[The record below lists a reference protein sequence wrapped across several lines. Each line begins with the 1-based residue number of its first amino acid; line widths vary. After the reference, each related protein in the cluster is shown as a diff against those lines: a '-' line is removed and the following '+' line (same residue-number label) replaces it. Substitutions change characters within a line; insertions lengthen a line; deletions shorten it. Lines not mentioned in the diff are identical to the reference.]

1 MTFWKLVLRNLW
13 SHRRAHFGAWLGAV
27 VGATALSGAL
37 YVGDSVRFSLREIAM
52 ARLGKMENAALGQDR
67 FFRDNLSMEIG
78 QELDNQA
85 RVESVLINR
94 GSVSL
99 GDGSARAN
107 QVQIIGVDA
116 GFWEMARSQDDIP
129 EWNLEE
135 SRNGVW
141 INQRLATQ
149 LNVQAGDTLTARMER
164 PTQLS
169 RDAPLSPTEDV
180 TSAMRVEVAAV
191 LSDQTLGRFGFQSNQ
206 TPPFNLFLP
215 KKRLQE
221 ELELSGSAN
230 ALVSWS
236 PDASSA
242 EVNADSS
249 SNAVTPEQLGVAMEK
264 SWTLEDAQ
272 LILREPEE
280 AGKAPEVRSDR
291 VFLDENLARVALG
304 VDENTEGILTYLVNG
319 LTVGEEMI
327 PYSMVTAWDADWPGG
342 PLADNEILLIDWMAE
357 HMDVK
362 EDDELTLTYYV
373 VGPMRR
379 LEEQSQTFKV
389 KAILPKE
396 GFWMDPTLMPDFPGL
411 TDADNCR
418 DWDTGFAIDNSLIED
433 RDEEYW
439 DEYKGTPKAFISLKA
454 GQEIWKN
461 RFGAL
466 TAVRYP
472 GQTVETVRSELQQA
486 LDPSQIGITW
496 TPVREQALKASVGA
510 NDFGGLF
517 IGFSFFLI
525 TAALLLVGLLFQ
537 FGIERRVEEIGTLV
551 ALGFPRKRIRQLLA
565 SEAAFL
571 TITAA
576 VVGAFAGLGYGQW
589 IITGL
594 TSVWQD
600 AVASINLFFH
610 ARTVTIVTGAG
621 IGAIAGM
628 GAILLTIRKQTLR
641 SGRELLMGVMEIES
655 SGGGA
660 KGKPVKSFWAMIIC
674 CIAGIGLA
682 ASQGTSPGMEAAP
695 MFFGAGGLLLV
706 AGIAGG
712 SWILARPGKSQ
723 AASTPNYLSLWNV
736 GWRGMTRRRK
746 RSLATLGLL
755 ACGSFLIAAINA
767 NRLDAQLNVD
777 DRSSGSGGFA
787 MVGSSSLPVSQDLN
801 SEETLDFFGLD
812 PEILKD
818 VKVVPFRTLAGDEA
832 SCLNLNQAQRPKL
845 LAVDPTLL
853 AEREAFRFSKTSAPE
868 GSELAEDENPWTLLN
883 RDWPDENGK
892 PVVPAIGDM
901 ASIQWAMKKSIGATI
916 EYEDENGKPYLVKI
930 VGGVANSTL
939 QGTLVVGE
947 DNFLKRHPSHTGY
960 SFFLI
965 DAPFD
970 EIEAVSEELSWGLQD
985 YGLEL
990 TPSAQRLAEL
1000 NAVQNTYLS
1009 TFQALGGLGLLLG
1022 SVGLGVVVLR
1032 NLLERRAEIAVMTA
1046 LGFKKGQL
1054 RAMTLWEHGA
1064 LLTWGLLIGIVSALV
1079 AIAPVVLASSVDA
1092 PFRSLTW
1099 TLIAIFINGWIWTL
1113 IATFVAFRG
1122 KLLNGLRD
1130 E

>member
-52 ARLGKMENAALGQDR
+52 ARIGKMENAALGQDR
-67 FFRDNLSMEIG
+67 FFRTSLAADIT
-78 QELDNQA
+78 QELDGA
-85 RVESVLINR
+85 TRVEPILINR
-94 GSVSL
+94 GSVAL

-107 QVQIIGVDA
+107 QVQIIGVGSA
-116 GFWEMARSQDDIP
+116 FWDMARDSDDLP
-129 EWNLEE
+129 AWDLED
-135 SRNGVW
+135 SRSGVW

-149 LNVQAGDTLTARMER
+149 LGVEKGDTLTARMER

-180 TSAMRVEVAAV
+180 TSAMRVEVSAV

-215 KKRLQE
+215 LSRLE
-221 ELELSGSAN
+221 KELDLEGSAN

-236 PDASSA
+236 LKSRDSKQAEGKSLNDAEA
-242 EVNADSS
+242 L
-249 SNAVTPEQLGVAMEK
+249 SNALEK

-272 LILREPEE
+272 LKLLSPEKS
-280 AGKAPEVRSDR
+280 GQAPELRSDR
-291 VFLDENLARVALG
+291 VFLDDNLARAALS
-304 VDENTEGILTYLVNG
+304 VSDKAEGILTYLVNG
-319 LTVGEEMI
+319 LTVGEQMI

-342 PLADNEILLIDWMAE
+342 ALADDEILLIDWMAE
-357 HMDVK
+357 HMKVQV
-362 EDDELTLTYYV
+362 DDELTLTYYV
-373 VGPMRR
+373 VGPMRQ
-379 LEEQSQTFKV
+379 LEEASRTFKV
-389 KAILPKE
+389 RAILPKE

-472 GQTVETVRSELQQA
+472 GQTVEAVRSELDQA
-486 LDPSQIGITW
+486 LNPAQVGITW
-496 TPVREQALKASVGA
+496 APVRDQALKASVGA

-551 ALGFPRKRIRQLLA
+551 AIGFTRKRIRRLLA

-576 VVGAFAGLGYGQW
+576 IVGAFAGLGYGQW

-628 GAILLTIRKQTLR
+628 GAILLTLRKQTMR
-641 SGRELLMGVMEIES
+641 SGRELLMGVMEIETS
-655 SGGGA
+655 TRSAGS
-660 KGKPVKSFWAMIIC
+660 GKPVKSFWVMILCGIG
-674 CIAGIGLA
+674 GIGLA

-695 MFFGAGGLLLV
+695 LFFGAGGLLLV
-706 AGIAGG
+706 AGIASG
-712 SWILARPGKSQ
+712 SWILARSGNSGAGAVHKGLNRWS
-723 AASTPNYLSLWNV
+723 V

-787 MVGSSSLPVSQDLN
+787 IVGSSSLPISQDLN
-801 SEETLDFFGLD
+801 SEETMDFFGLD
-812 PEILKD
+812 PEKLAD
-818 VKVVPFRTLAGDEA
+818 VRVVPFRTLAGDEA
-832 SCLNLNQAQRPKL
+832 SCLNLNQAQKPKL
-845 LAVDPTLL
+845 MAVDPAML
-853 AEREAFRFSKTSAPE
+853 ASRKAFRFSKTSSPDGGA
-868 GSELAEDENPWTLLN
+868 LAEDESPWELLQKE
-883 RDWPDENGK
+883 WPDEEGK

-930 VGGVANSTL
+930 IGGVANSTL
-939 QGTLVVGE
+939 QGTLVVSE
-947 DNFLKRHPSHTGY
+947 DSFLKRHPSHTGY
-960 SFFLI
+960 SFFMV

-970 EIEAVSEELSWGLQD
+970 RIESVSEELSWGLQD

-1032 NLLERRAEIAVMTA
+1032 NLLERRAEIGVMTA
-1046 LGFKKGQL
+1046 LGFRKSQL

-1092 PFRSLTW
+1092 PFQSLTW
-1099 TLIAIFINGWIWTL
+1099 TLIAIFINGWFWTL
-1113 IATFVAFRG
+1113 VATFVAFRG
-1122 KLLNGLRD
+1122 KLLEGMRD